1 MKIGIFGC
9 SYACPVSNCGQP
21 NYNMSGR
28 SWMKILE
35 EDFNYTVTSFGSS
48 GSSMYY
54 SYSLFKENY
63 KKYDKIVFLG
73 TYPDRKYCPNFGKQH
88 VLFSNTHKDFT
99 NIEYYEPIKIYF
111 KYFHNPKEADDMKEL
126 MVDDIKKIGGNRTL
140 YIDTPTTLGKV
151 TIMEGMSR
159 ITTGN
164 LPDDHRWC
172 HMSNENNYIFAS
184 QVNDWL
190 TGNPFVFD
198 FSSFKKPTVKEL
210 KSYYA
215 LT

>member
-9 SYACPVSNCGQP
+9 SFACPFSNTGIP
-21 NYNMSGR
+21 NFNSNGR
-28 SWMKILE
+28 PWMNILH
-35 EDFNYTVTSFGSS
+35 EDFNYDITTHGLA

-73 TYPDRKYCPNFGKQH
+73 TYPDRKYCPNFYKPH
-88 VLFSNTHKDFT
+88 IVFNNTDEMFADL
-99 NIEYYEPIKIYF
+99 EYYEPVKTYF
-111 KYFHNPKEADDMKEL
+111 TYFHNPKEADDMKEL
-126 MVDDIKKIGGNRTL
+126 MVNDIKKIGGNTTL
-140 YIDTPTTLGKV
+140 YIDTPTTLDEVASMEEMNRINKGK
-151 TIMEGMSR
+151 S
-159 ITTGN
+159 
-164 LPDDHRWC
+164 PDHRWC

-190 TGNPFVFD
+190 KGNPFIFD
-198 FSSFKKPTVKEL
+198 FSSFKKPTVEEL
-210 KSYYA
+210 RSYYA